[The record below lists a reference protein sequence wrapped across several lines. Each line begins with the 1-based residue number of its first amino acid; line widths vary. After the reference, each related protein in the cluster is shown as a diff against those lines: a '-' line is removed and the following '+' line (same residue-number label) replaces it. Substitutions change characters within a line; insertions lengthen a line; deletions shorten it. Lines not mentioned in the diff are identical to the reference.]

1 MMNADNSP
9 RQPYA
14 TYNDWYAAQDKARL
28 IVKSKDAEN
37 IFRKTGITF
46 AVYGHA
52 DSAEKLIPFDLI
64 PRIISGREW
73 RKLAQGIEQRVI
85 ALNAFLDDIYH
96 KQEIIK
102 AGRIPRELIER
113 NEAFLPQ
120 MIGFRPPG
128 GVYTHI
134 VGTDIVRTGEDQFY
148 VLEDNART
156 PSGVSYML
164 ENRETM
170 MQMFPELFHQNRVRP
185 VENYPYLLRQSLASL
200 APPGCEGKPRV
211 AVLTP
216 GIYNSAYY
224 EHSFLADMMGVE
236 LVEGSDLR
244 VIDGKVKMRTTR
256 GYEAID
262 VLYRRVDDDYLD
274 PLTFKPESA
283 LGVPGIM
290 DVYRAGNITIAN
302 APGTG
307 ICDDK
312 AIYSYMPEIV
322 EFYTG
327 RKALLENVPTWRC
340 SEAGQPEIR
349 AGQPRRPRRQGS
361 PRLRRLRHAGRPDR
375 LEEGTHAFCRK
386 AEGTAQQL
394 HRPADT
400 VALDGADPRQ
410 QGHRATP
417 CGPSPLC
424 SRVRQGADHS
434 RRA

>member
-9 RQPYA
+9 RQPYT
-14 TYNDWYAAQDKARL
+14 TYNDWYASQDKARL
-28 IVKSKDAEN
+28 IAKSKEAEN

-52 DSAEKLIPFDLI
+52 DSSEKLIPFDLI

-185 VENYPYLLRQSLASL
+185 VENYPYLLRHSLA
-200 APPGCEGKPRV
+200 
-211 AVLTP
+211 
-216 GIYNSAYY
+216 
-224 EHSFLADMMGVE
+224 
-236 LVEGSDLR
+236 
-244 VIDGKVKMRTTR
+244 
-256 GYEAID
+256 
-262 VLYRRVDDDYLD
+262 
-274 PLTFKPESA
+274 
-283 LGVPGIM
+283 
-290 DVYRAGNITIAN
+290 
-302 APGTG
+302 
-307 ICDDK
+307 
-312 AIYSYMPEIV
+312 
-322 EFYTG
+322 
-327 RKALLENVPTWRC
+327 
-340 SEAGQPEIR
+340 
-349 AGQPRRPRRQGS
+349 
-361 PRLRRLRHAGRPDR
+361 
-375 LEEGTHAFCRK
+375 
-386 AEGTAQQL
+386 
-394 HRPADT
+394 
-400 VALDGADPRQ
+400 
-410 QGHRATP
+410 
-417 CGPSPLC
+417 
-424 SRVRQGADHS
+424 
-434 RRA
+434 